1 MPTHR
6 FQSVVEPSIA
16 AIPLRERSRGRSVSV
31 LTAQDKAALTSISS
45 VVELRKGD
53 FAYRAAAPADSIYN
67 LVQGVVKTFVS
78 RPDET
83 AHVSGFHFPGDIFGL
98 AERGEYIEAAEAIVP
113 AVAYKIPIGAL
124 EDLLSSNKGLAVRFI
139 HRLAHGLRAKHR
151 HALLLSRHD
160 AVGKVAMFLRMLEG
174 LGGAR
179 GPGGTL
185 YFPMTRSDAADY
197 VGLTLE
203 AVSRA
208 FNLLA
213 KQRIVA
219 FVDRHHF
226 HVLDRE
232 RLDAVSEGMK
242 DALAARPKST
252 ARKRAK

>member
-6 FQSVVEPSIA
+6 FQSVAEPSIA
-16 AIPLRERSRGRSVSV
+16 AISLRERSRGRPVAV
-31 LTAQDKAALTSISS
+31 LTAQDKAALAAISS

-53 FAYRAAAPADSIYN
+53 FAYRALAPADSLYN
-67 LVQGVVKTFVS
+67 LVQGVAKTFVA

-83 AHVSGFHFPGDIFGL
+83 THVSGFHFPGDIFGL
-98 AERGEYIEAAEAIVP
+98 AEQGEYIESAEAIVP
-113 AVAYKIPIGAL
+113 TIAFKIPIGAL
-124 EDLLSSNKGLAVRFI
+124 EDLLSSNRGLAVRFV
-139 HRLAHGLRAKHR
+139 HRLAHGLRVKHR

-160 AVGKVAMFLRMLEG
+160 AVGKVAMFLRMLESV
-174 LGGAR
+174 GGAR
-179 GPGGTL
+179 GPGGTI

-208 FNLLA
+208 FNLLG

-226 HVLDRE
+226 HILDRE
-232 RLDAVSEGMK
+232 RLDAVNLGIK
-242 DALAARPKST
+242 DALAARAKST